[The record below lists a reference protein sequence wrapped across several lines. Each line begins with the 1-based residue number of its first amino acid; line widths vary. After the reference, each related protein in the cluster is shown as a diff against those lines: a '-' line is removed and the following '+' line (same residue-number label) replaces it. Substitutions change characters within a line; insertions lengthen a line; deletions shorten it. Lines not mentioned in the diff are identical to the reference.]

1 MKRLLSVLLSLA
13 LLCALSLP
21 VSAATADERLTQV
34 TLKVKEALD
43 IGDEYDSFSGDLREG
58 LRPHWSLQW
67 TGEDHD
73 LSVIAGED
81 GKIYQYYRSRLDS
94 SVSDSGSVSTL
105 PALSREQAQT
115 FAQAFLDKV
124 LTEGERAVFDE
135 GTARPGE
142 TLYFFY
148 GSIYLNGLPSPFTF
162 TLDVSASDG
171 TVYAFSR
178 SDLDQPFEEGV
189 PSPDAAVSSA
199 DAGAKLRTTLGLRL
213 EYVRDSDENTAVLR
227 YLPDH
232 SGQFY
237 VDAATGELID
247 LSALYEDLSNGS
259 DSTTGGEAGAAPDKE
274 EGNLSQAE
282 QEGIAKLEGVQSKEQ
297 LDTLLRAQKALGLGG
312 SQLSSFAYTLVEETD
327 QVLAS
332 LRYTRALD
340 KGFWS
345 RQITVDARTG
355 AIQSLYSGRPYE
367 EDAKAAVS
375 QQTARTTA
383 ESFLKELWGDTFAQ
397 CDLYDSSDS
406 ADNGSYTFR
415 YAQKVNGYFFPDNTI
430 SIHVDGADGTIAYLY
445 KDYDEAVTFQSADGL
460 ISAEEAMD
468 AYFAA
473 YTVTLGYQAIPTAL
487 DPNAPGPAPILEWGY
502 SYYYALKLGY
512 TLESE
517 QTIWGVDAKTG
528 EVIYPEQQDHSIT
541 YDDLEGCWGKDQ
553 ALTLAAYNVGW
564 WGGSLRPYEQLTQLD
579 LVALLVSTRSYYYD
593 PAEGDPDSLYEYA
606 YRVGILTPEQRKDDA
621 PVTRLELV
629 KLLLDGAGYG
639 PVAQLEGIYRC
650 DYTDAAAIPSAD
662 LGYAALAQGLGLVA
676 GDSAGRFAP
685 DRTAT
690 RVEAIA
696 VIYQYMK
703 R

>member
-21 VSAATADERLTQV
+21 VSAAAADERLTQV
-34 TLKVKEALD
+34 TLKVKTTLD
-43 IGDEYDSFSGDLREG
+43 IGDEYDSFSGNLREG
-58 LRPHWSLQW
+58 LRPYWSLQW
-67 TGEDHD
+67 TGEDQD

-81 GKIYQYYRSRLDS
+81 GKIYQYRLSHSDYS
-94 SVSDSGSVSTL
+94 TSSDSVATL
-105 PALSREQAQT
+105 PAMSREQAQT
-115 FAQAFLDKV
+115 SAQAFLDKV
-124 LTEGERAVFDE
+124 LSANESAVFDE
-135 GTARPGE
+135 GTARPGD
-142 TLYFFY
+142 TMYFFY
-148 GSIYLNGLPSPFTF
+148 GSIQLNGLPSPFTF
-162 TLDVSASDG
+162 SLDVSATDG
-171 TVYAFSR
+171 TVYSFSR

-213 EYVRDSDENTAVLR
+213 EYVRDGDEDTAVLR

-247 LSALYEDLSNGS
+247 LSALYEGLGSGS
-259 DSTTGGEAGAAPDKE
+259 DSATGGESGVAPDKGE
-274 EGNLSQAE
+274 NGLSQAE
-282 QEGIAKLEGVQSKEQ
+282 QEGIAKLEGVQSKDA
-297 LDTLLRAQKALGLGG
+297 LDALLRAQKALGLSG
-312 SQLSSFAYTLVEETD
+312 SQLSSFAYTLEEETD

-355 AIQSLYSGRPYE
+355 AIQSLYSSRPYE

-375 QQTARTTA
+375 QQTAQATA
-383 ESFLKELWGDTFAQ
+383 ESFLKELWGDEFAQ
-397 CDLYDSSDS
+397 CDLYDSSDA
-406 ADNGSYTFR
+406 ADSGYYTFR
-415 YAQKVNGYFFPDNTI
+415 YAQKVNGYFFPDNAL
-430 SIHVDGADGTIAYLY
+430 SVHVDGADGTIAYLY
-445 KDYDEAVTFQSADGL
+445 KDYDNAITFQSADGL
-460 ISAEEAMD
+460 ISAEDAMD

-473 YTVTLGYQAIPTAL
+473 YAVTLGYQAVPTAL
-487 DPNAPGPAPILEWGY
+487 DPNAPGAAPILEWGY

-517 QTIWGVDAKTG
+517 QTIRGVDAKTG
-528 EVIYPEQQDHSIT
+528 EVIYPEQKDRTIT
-541 YDDLEGCWGKDQ
+541 YDDLEDCWGKTQ
-553 ALTLAAYNVGW
+553 ALALAEYSVGW
-564 WGGSLRPYEQLTQLD
+564 WGGSLRPYESLTQLD
-579 LVALLVSTRSYYYD
+579 LVALLASTRSYYYD
-593 PAEGDPDSLYEYA
+593 PAEGDPDDLYEYA
-606 YRVGILTPEQRKDDA
+606 YRVGILTPDQRKDDA

-639 PVAQLEGIYRC
+639 PVARLEGIYRC
-650 DYTDAAAIPSAD
+650 DYTDANTIPAAD

-696 VIYQYMK
+696 VVYQYMK